1 MEELIAINVVIADR
15 SYRLKTR
22 QQDEE
27 TIRKTAKLIN
37 EKIVE
42 FRSTFAGKDMQDYIS
57 MVMLWFAV
65 EQSKPNGNVVA
76 ESEAGKLVEQMNSL
90 LDKALSSQ

>member
-15 SYRLKTR
+15 TYRLKTR
-22 QQDEE
+22 TEDEG

-42 FRSTFAGKDMQDYIS
+42 FKTVFAGKDLQDYLS
-57 MVMLWFAV
+57 MVLLWFAT
-65 EQSKPNGNVVA
+65 EQSKPAANVVA
-76 ESEAGKLVEQMNSL
+76 ENEAQHTLDNIHSL
-90 LDKALSSQ
+90 LDKALTS